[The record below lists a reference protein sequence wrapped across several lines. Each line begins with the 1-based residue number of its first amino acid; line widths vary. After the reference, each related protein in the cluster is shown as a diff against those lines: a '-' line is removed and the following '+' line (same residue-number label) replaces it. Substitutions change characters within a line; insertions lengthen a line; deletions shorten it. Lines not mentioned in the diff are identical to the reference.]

1 MLPEKGM
8 AMANRVYVRNL
19 ASGATEESVRNAFAR
34 TGTVSAV
41 QLIKDRDTGDARGFA
56 FVTMSSAEE
65 ATMAIT
71 AMNGTLFDGRAL
83 RVSRAI
89 DRVSTRPGAL
99 ASRAKDK

>member
-1 MLPEKGM
+1 
-8 AMANRVYVRNL
+8 
-19 ASGATEESVRNAFAR
+19 
-34 TGTVSAV
+34 
-41 QLIKDRDTGDARGFA
+41 
-56 FVTMSSAEE
+56 
-65 ATMAIT
+65 MAIT